1 MRGEPFAMGQIRT
14 DMPFITKWRHL
25 ALCALLFF
33 LAVLPAMAQPPF
45 GGESH
50 TKASVLLEKTSVA
63 PGQPVRGAVRLVM
76 DDGWH
81 TYWKNAGDV
90 GLPTEVTWTLPTGW
104 KAGALLWPAPEYL
117 DTSGLISYAYEKEVL
132 LPFELKAEKDQSS
145 PGPKEVVAKISW
157 LECQEACIPGEA
169 EVEFG
174 FTVGP
179 EAASPDAE
187 TVREAFAR
195 LPKSRTDITA
205 GKQDQELVLYLP
217 SGLAKPDDEVRFFPE
232 QAMQIEA
239 AAPQQLVKD
248 ADGETVLKLKPDPTA
263 DKPAQEL
270 SGLLVVGQGETRQA
284 FEFKAKIGEGRP
296 VKAAPPADA
305 GKVLFTVLLA
315 FLGGIVLNLMPC
327 VFPVLSLKV
336 LGIVEQ
342 SRQEGSKAW
351 HHGVVFT
358 LGVLVSFWAL
368 SGMLLVVRAAGQ
380 EVGWGYHLQNPVMI
394 GSLAVLF
401 LLIGLNLFGVFEV
414 GENLTQLANVADKK
428 HGFAHSFWSG
438 VLTTLAATPCT
449 APFMGSAVGFALSA
463 STPVALLVFTALGLG
478 VAAPYMTLT
487 LFPAL
492 LKKLPR
498 PGAWMVTFKQI
509 LAFPMLV
516 AVVWL
521 VWVFGSQVGSDR
533 MALLLLSLVGVGFA
547 AWVYGKWGNSWEEK
561 PRRLGTVGA
570 ALALLLA
577 SSVGYQAARQDATAD
592 KWQAYSPELVDSLV
606 AEGKPVFLDFTA
618 DWCTSCKANELLAL
632 SRPEVGKKFDKL
644 GVALVKGDW
653 TKKDPVITAAL
664 AKHGRAGVPLY
675 VLYPG
680 DGKEP
685 VVLPEVLLP
694 GTVLDALEQVKKPS

>member
-1 MRGEPFAMGQIRT
+1 MGWITT
-14 DMPFITKWRHL
+14 DMT
-25 ALCALLFF
+25 LLPTRR
-33 LAVLPAMAQPPF
+33 LLSLGVLVLLLLILPVTAQPLSGNP
-45 GGESH
+45 H
-50 TKASVLLEKTSVA
+50 TKATILLEKSSVP
-63 PGQPVRGAVRLVM
+63 PGQPVRGAIRLAM
-76 DDGWH
+76 DEGWH

-90 GLPTEVTWTLPTGW
+90 GLPTEVSWTLPTGW
-104 KAGALLWPAPEYL
+104 TASPLRWPAPEYL
-117 DTSGLISYAYEKEVL
+117 DTSGLVSYAYEKEVL
-132 LPFELKAEKDQSS
+132 LPFELQPA
-145 PGPKEVVAKISW
+145 GPEAAGAKEAVAKISW

-174 FTVGP
+174 FNVGADSP
-179 EAASPDAE
+179 SPDAA
-187 TVREAFAR
+187 TVAQAFEA
-195 LPKSRTDITA
+195 LPKPTSEIAA
-205 GKQDQELVLYLP
+205 GKEGQELLLYLP
-217 SGLAKPDDEVRFFPE
+217 SGLAAADEVRFFPD

-239 AAPQQLVKD
+239 VAPQQLIRQPGGD
-248 ADGETVLKLKPDPTA
+248 VLKLKPDPTA
-263 DKPAQEL
+263 EKPVEEL
-270 SGLLVVGQGETRQA
+270 SGLLVVGEGGSRKA
-284 FEFKAKIGEGRP
+284 YEFKAKVGAGRP
-296 VKAAPPADA
+296 AQAE
-305 GKVLFTVLLA
+305 KVPVEASKVIFTLALA
-315 FLGGIVLNLMPC
+315 FLGGVVLNLMPC

-342 SRQEGSKAW
+342 SREEGSKAW

-414 GENLTQLANVADKK
+414 GENLTQLSNVADKK
-428 HGFAHSFWSG
+428 HGFAQSFWSG

-463 STPVALLVFTALGLG
+463 PTVIAVMVFTSLGLG

-487 LFPAL
+487 MFPAL

-521 VWVFGSQVGSDR
+521 VWVFGGQVGPDR

-547 AWVYGKWGNSWEEK
+547 SWVFGKWGNSYQEK
-561 PRRLGTVGA
+561 PRRLGTIGA

-577 SSVGYQAARQDATAD
+577 SSVGYQAAREDASAD
-592 KWQAYSPELVDSLV
+592 QWQTYSPELVEKLV
-606 AEGKPVFLDFTA
+606 ADGKPVFLDFTA

-632 SRPEVGKKFDKL
+632 SRPEVGEKFQNL
-644 GVALVKGDW
+644 GVTLVKGDW

-664 AKHGRAGVPLY
+664 AKFGRAGVPLY

-680 DGKEP
+680 EGKEP

-694 GTVLDALEQVKKPS
+694 GTVIDALDKVKKPT

>member
-1 MRGEPFAMGQIRT
+1 MGWITT
-14 DMPFITKWRHL
+14 DMTLLPTRRL
-25 ALCALLFF
+25 LSLGALIFVLML
-33 LAVLPAMAQPPF
+33 LPATAQPF
-45 GGESH
+45 GGDPH
-50 TKASVLLEKTSVA
+50 TKATILLEKSSVA
-63 PGQPVRGAVRLVM
+63 PGQPVRGAIRLVM
-76 DDGWH
+76 DEGWH

-104 KAGALLWPAPEYL
+104 TAGPLQWPAPEYL
-117 DTSGLISYAYEKEVL
+117 DTSGLISYAYEHEVL
-132 LPFELKAEKDQSS
+132 LPFELKPS
-145 PGPKEVVAKISW
+145 GPEAAGAKEAVAKISW

-174 FTVGP
+174 FTVGADSP
-179 EAASPDAE
+179 SADAATVAQAFEA
-187 TVREAFAR
+187 
-195 LPKSRTDITA
+195 LPKPNSEIAA
-205 GKQDQELVLYLP
+205 GKEGQELLLYLP
-217 SGLAKPDDEVRFFPE
+217 AGLAADDDEVRFFPD
-232 QAMQIEA
+232 QGMQIEA
-239 AAPQQLVKD
+239 AAPQQLLRQPAGD
-248 ADGETVLKLKPDPTA
+248 VLKLKPDPTA
-263 DKPAQEL
+263 EKPAEEL
-270 SGLLVVGQGETRQA
+270 SGLLVVGKGENRKA
-284 FEFKAKIGEGRP
+284 HEFKAKIGAGRP
-296 VKAAPPADA
+296 AQAVAAPVDA
-305 GKVLFTVLLA
+305 GKVVFTLLLA
-315 FLGGIVLNLMPC
+315 FLGGMVLNLMPC

-414 GENLTQLANVADKK
+414 GENLTQLSNVADKK
-428 HGFAHSFWSG
+428 HGFAQSFWSG

-463 STPVALLVFTALGLG
+463 PTVVAVMVFTALGLG

-487 LFPAL
+487 MFPAL

-509 LAFPMLV
+509 LAFPMLI

-521 VWVFGSQVGSDR
+521 VWVFGGQVGADR

-547 AWVYGKWGNSWEEK
+547 AWIYGKWGNSYQEK
-561 PRRLGTVGA
+561 PRRLGAIGA

-577 SSVGYQAARQDATAD
+577 SSVGYQAAREDASAD
-592 KWQAYSPELVDSLV
+592 QWQTYSPELVDQLV
-606 AEGKPVFLDFTA
+606 ADGKPVFLDFTA

-632 SRPEVGKKFDKL
+632 SRPEVGEKFKNL
-644 GVALVKGDW
+644 GVTLVKGDW
-653 TKKDPVITAAL
+653 TKQDPVITAAL

-680 DGKEP
+680 EGKKP

-694 GTVLDALEQVKKPS
+694 GTVLDALDQVKKPT